1 MERDRLRIA
10 STKRVC
16 FVGQQ
21 RTYGPS
27 QWHSVLGRVQDFVKM
42 RTDSY
47 RRALEPINNDV
58 KELPTSN
65 NINQLSTNNDI
76 KELPTRNDINPLP
89 TSNDINDLPT
99 SNDIN
104 DLPTRNDINDLPTSN
119 DINQLPTS
127 NDINDLPTSNDINDL
142 PTNNDIK
149 QLNDM
154 WAQSFVA
161 RPKEQLVRNCTKLK
175 QEVKDDLVR
184 TVVDIIL
191 KSKPSGDEGTWNGG
205 SPTPLA
211 SIASKLNRNQLKELK
226 LQCGGLQTL
235 LKNHWQIFFVLQ
247 GKVNLRTPQTVGEGF
262 PKRERPCWFHKNH
275 PQGCPNDANSCLYVH
290 SNEIVWFIFCIYCFY
305 LFNCYSLLIMIF

>member
-27 QWHSVLGRVQDFVKM
+27 QWPSVLSRVQDFIKM
-42 RTDSY
+42 RTHLY
-47 RRALEPINNDV
+47 QRPLEP
-58 KELPTSN
+58 
-65 NINQLSTNNDI
+65 TNNDI
-76 KELPTRNDINPLP
+76 KELPTSNDFKELPTNNDINQLSTSNDIKELP

-104 DLPTRNDINDLPTSN
+104 DLPTSN
-119 DINQLPTS
+119 DI
-127 NDINDLPTSNDINDL
+127 
-142 PTNNDIK
+142 K
-149 QLNDM
+149 ELNDM

-191 KSKPSGDEGTWNGG
+191 KSKPSEGTWNGG
-205 SPTPLA
+205 SPTPLS

-235 LKNHWQIFFVLQ
+235 LRNHWQIFFVFQ

-275 PQGCPNDANSCLYVH
+275 PQGCPNDSNSCLYVH
-290 SNEIVWFIFCIYCFY
+290 SNEILWFIFCIYCFY